1 MAVMDWLQKCD
12 WSEFLIAFF
21 IVKGIRKKKK
31 VQFQAYL
38 REHLSRV
45 KLDFFFLMSARA
57 VMKMM
62 Q

>member
-45 KLDFFFLMSARA
+45 KLDFFF
-57 VMKMM
+57 
-62 Q
+62 